1 MIKRLLNSV
10 ALYCPG
16 EIISI
21 QGFDIKL
28 VPVSAFISLT
38 KCDIL
43 TRFHRFIALLENLI
57 MLRKSLKFGLTKKMN
72 TVECIENHTLL
83 LLTFTIM

>member
-1 MIKRLLNSV
+1 M
-10 ALYCPG
+10 YCQG

-38 KCDIL
+38 NCDIL

-57 MLRKSLKFGLTKKMN
+57 MLRKRMHRKSYAITSNLYNNVK
-72 TVECIENHTLL
+72 V
-83 LLTFTIM
+83 

>member
-1 MIKRLLNSV
+1 M
-10 ALYCPG
+10 YCQG

-28 VPVSAFISLT
+28 VPVCAFISLT

-83 LLTFTIM
+83 LLTITIM